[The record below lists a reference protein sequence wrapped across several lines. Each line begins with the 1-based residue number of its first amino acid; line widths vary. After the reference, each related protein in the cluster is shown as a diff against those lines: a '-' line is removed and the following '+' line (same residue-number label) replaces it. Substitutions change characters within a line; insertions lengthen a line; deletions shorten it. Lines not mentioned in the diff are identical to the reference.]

1 MEGPRASKGRQMKS
15 HTKIKL
21 FNTEG
26 LLRSQYNKKIYLGK
40 MSCTLYWSLGGI
52 FCYFFL
58 LVFWHSQVLNP
69 EQRLWFFYW
78 CKGNKHCNPMLHHIP
93 VSLISSLVQARLCLQ
108 AGLQL
113 PEPSE
118 WEGQQRR
125 CRVTTIRWKCDSGAI
140 PRSPFRSLSCRRSRA
155 PHTALLP
162 CWSPSCR
169 GWDVTS
175 GNICRLLTTP
185 SHTPQSFQHT
195 HESKLSYF
203 FFKALKE

>member
-1 MEGPRASKGRQMKS
+1 
-15 HTKIKL
+15 
-21 FNTEG
+21 
-26 LLRSQYNKKIYLGK
+26 
-40 MSCTLYWSLGGI
+40 MSCTPYWSLGGI

-78 CKGNKHCNPMLHHIP
+78 CKGNKHYNPMLHHIP
-93 VSLISSLVQARLCLQ
+93 VSLIPSLVQASLCLQ

-125 CRVTTIRWKCDSGAI
+125 CSHHNSVEMLVQKCDSRAI
-140 PRSPFRSLSCRRSRA
+140 RRTPFRSFSCRRSRA

-162 CWSPSCR
+162 CWCPFCK

-175 GNICRLLTTP
+175 GNICRLLTI
-185 SHTPQSFQHT
+185 SHSSEFSTYPWT
-195 HESKLSYF
+195 KAILF
-203 FFKALKE
+203 FSLKPWRNKCMHSTSSCLLLLTRMAKK